1 MTAARRL
8 DFAEY
13 RRSLVAAA
21 RALNRSRFPGGS
33 VTCPTAARRAR
44 PNHGRPCTH
53 DSTKSKHTRIFTL
66 RDVPQPA
73 RPPSRLYDARIRI
86 HPGYTTVSADRTVLY
101 RASLPSCLRGYFLEI
116 GAEPSEASA
125 PKFSGRCMFTTF
137 AVAAFF
143 FCPLEGPNGHEDLG
157 NFMLVGHDLYS
168 RPFTECMFPG
178 AWLLLFFFLCE
189 W

>member
-1 MTAARRL
+1 MWRARPRP
-8 DFAEY
+8 AK
-13 RRSLVAAA
+13 
-21 RALNRSRFPGGS
+21 P
-33 VTCPTAARRAR
+33 R

-53 DSTKSKHTRIFTL
+53 DSTKSKHTRIFTV

-73 RPPSRLYDARIRI
+73 RPASRLYDAWIRI

-116 GAEPSEASA
+116 GAEPSEAST
-125 PKFSGRCMFTTF
+125 PKFLGTRMFTTF
-137 AVAAFF
+137 AVAVFF
-143 FCPLEGPNGHEDLG
+143 FFFVHWKGQNWLEDHG

-178 AWLLLFFFLCE
+178 AWLLSFFFLGKL
-189 W
+189 